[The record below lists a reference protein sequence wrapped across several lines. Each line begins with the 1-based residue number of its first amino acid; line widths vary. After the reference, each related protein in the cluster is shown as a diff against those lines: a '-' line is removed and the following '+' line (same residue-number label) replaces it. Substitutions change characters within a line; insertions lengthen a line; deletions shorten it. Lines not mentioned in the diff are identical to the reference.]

1 MKKLVASGITL
12 LSVLTLVACSGNQTA
27 KPEASSEKSSSKV
40 EKKSSSSKK
49 TSSSKK
55 KSSSSKKFELT
66 DDTSSSSSQSS
77 SGSGVQATAPE
88 VVLVTHQ
95 EIENAKTIGE
105 IKGLYAKLAE
115 NYKKHA
121 NELGE
126 KLPKS
131 EQESYFKTLEPGIK
145 KMDEELA
152 SVNETLTQFGD
163 DTTLFPEEHRAAFI
177 EAFKATR
184 DTMTNALVTAYKL
197 VGGLTS

>member
-55 KSSSSKKFELT
+55 KSFSSKKFELT
-66 DDTSSSSSQSS
+66 DDTSSSSSQST
-77 SGSGVQATAPE
+77 SGSGAQATTPE
-88 VVLVTHQ
+88 VVLVTDQ

-105 IKGLYAKLAE
+105 IKALYAKLAE

-131 EQESYFKTLEPGIK
+131 EQESYFKTIEPGIK

-152 SVNETLTQFGD
+152 SVNETLAQFGD
-163 DTTLFPEEHRAAFI
+163 DTTLFPEENRAAFI

-184 DTMTNALVTAYKL
+184 DTMTNAMVSGYKL
-197 VGGLTS
+197 VAGLTS

>member
-40 EKKSSSSKK
+40 EKSSSKK
-49 TSSSKK
+49 SSSSKK
-55 KSSSSKKFELT
+55 KSSSSRKFELT

-77 SGSGVQATAPE
+77 SGSGAQATAPE
-88 VVLVTHQ
+88 VVLVTDQ

-105 IKGLYAKLAE
+105 IKALYAKLAE

-131 EQESYFKTLEPGIK
+131 EQEDYFKTIEPGIK

-177 EAFKATR
+177 EAFKSTR
-184 DTMTNALVTAYKL
+184 DTMTNALVTAYKF

>member
-27 KPEASSEKSSSKV
+27 KPEASSEKSSSKM

-55 KSSSSKKFELT
+55 KSFSSKKFELT
-66 DDTSSSSSQSS
+66 DDTSSSSSQST
-77 SGSGVQATAPE
+77 SGSGAQATTPE
-88 VVLVTHQ
+88 VVLVTDQ

-105 IKGLYAKLAE
+105 IKALYAKLAE

-131 EQESYFKTLEPGIK
+131 EQESYFKTIEPGIK

-152 SVNETLTQFGD
+152 SVNETLAQFGD

-184 DTMTNALVTAYKL
+184 DTMTNALVTAYKF
-197 VGGLTS
+197 VGGLSS

>member
-27 KPEASSEKSSSKV
+27 KPKASSEKSSSKV
-40 EKKSSSSKK
+40 EKSSSKK
-49 TSSSKK
+49 SSSSKK

-77 SGSGVQATAPE
+77 SGSGAQATAPE
-88 VVLVTHQ
+88 VVLVTDQ

-105 IKGLYAKLAE
+105 IKALYAKLAE

-131 EQESYFKTLEPGIK
+131 EQESYFKALEPGIK

-152 SVNETLTQFGD
+152 SLNETLAQFGD
-163 DTTLFPEEHRAAFI
+163 DTTLFPDEHRAAFI
-177 EAFKATR
+177 ENFKATR

-197 VGGLTS
+197 VGGLSS

>member
-27 KPEASSEKSSSKV
+27 KPKASSEKSSSKV
-40 EKKSSSSKK
+40 EKSSSKK
-49 TSSSKK
+49 SSSSKK

-66 DDTSSSSSQSS
+66 DDTSSSSSQST
-77 SGSGVQATAPE
+77 SGSGAQATTPE
-88 VVLVTHQ
+88 VVLVTDQ
-95 EIENAKTIGE
+95 EIENAKTIGD
-105 IKGLYAKLAE
+105 IKALYAKLAE
-115 NYKKHA
+115 NYKKYA

-131 EQESYFKTLEPGIK
+131 EQESYFKALEPGIK

-152 SVNETLTQFGD
+152 SVNETLAQFGD
-163 DTTLFPEEHRAAFI
+163 DTTLFPEGNRAAFI

-184 DTMTNALVTAYKL
+184 DTMTNAMVSGYKL
-197 VGGLTS
+197 VAGLTS

>member
-55 KSSSSKKFELT
+55 KSFSSKKFELA
-66 DDTSSSSSQSS
+66 DDTSSSSSQST
-77 SGSGVQATAPE
+77 SGSGAQATAPE
-88 VVLVTHQ
+88 VVLVTDQ
-95 EIENAKTIGE
+95 EIENAKTLGE
-105 IKGLYAKLAE
+105 IKALYAKLAE

-184 DTMTNALVTAYKL
+184 DTMTNALVSAYKL

>member
-27 KPEASSEKSSSKV
+27 KPKASSEKSSSKV
-40 EKKSSSSKK
+40 EKSSSKK
-49 TSSSKK
+49 SSSSKK

-66 DDTSSSSSQSS
+66 DDTSSSSSQST
-77 SGSGVQATAPE
+77 SGSGAQATTPE
-88 VVLVTHQ
+88 VVLVTDQ
-95 EIENAKTIGE
+95 EIENAKTIGD
-105 IKGLYAKLAE
+105 IKALYAKLAE
-115 NYKKHA
+115 NYKKYA

-131 EQESYFKTLEPGIK
+131 EQESYFKALEPGIK

-152 SVNETLTQFGD
+152 SVNETLAQFGD

-184 DTMTNALVTAYKL
+184 DTMTNAVVSAYKL

>member
-12 LSVLTLVACSGNQTA
+12 LSALTLVACSGNQTA
-27 KPEASSEKSSSKV
+27 KPKASSEKSSSKV
-40 EKKSSSSKK
+40 EKTSSKK
-49 TSSSKK
+49 SSSSKK

-77 SGSGVQATAPE
+77 SGSGAQATAPE
-88 VVLVTHQ
+88 VVLVTDQ

-131 EQESYFKTLEPGIK
+131 EQESYFKALEPGIK

-152 SVNETLTQFGD
+152 SVNETLAQFGD
-163 DTTLFPEEHRAAFI
+163 DTTLFPEEHRAAFV
-177 EAFKATR
+177 ESFKATR

>member
-27 KPEASSEKSSSKV
+27 KPKASSEKSSSKV
-40 EKKSSSSKK
+40 EKSSSKK
-49 TSSSKK
+49 SSSSKK

-77 SGSGVQATAPE
+77 SGSGTQATAPE
-88 VVLVTHQ
+88 VVLVTDQ

-131 EQESYFKTLEPGIK
+131 EQESYFKALEPGIK

-152 SVNETLTQFGD
+152 SLNETLAQFGD
-163 DTTLFPEEHRAAFI
+163 DTTLFPDEHRAAFI
-177 EAFKATR
+177 ENFKATR

-197 VGGLTS
+197 VGGLSS

>member
-27 KPEASSEKSSSKV
+27 KPKASSEKSSSKV

-55 KSSSSKKFELT
+55 KSFSSKKFELT
-66 DDTSSSSSQSS
+66 DDTTSSSSQST
-77 SGSGVQATAPE
+77 SGSGAQATTPE
-88 VVLVTHQ
+88 VVLVTDQ
-95 EIENAKTIGE
+95 EIENAKTIGD
-105 IKGLYAKLAE
+105 IKALYAKLAE
-115 NYKKHA
+115 NYKKYA

-131 EQESYFKTLEPGIK
+131 EQESYFKALEPGIK

-152 SVNETLTQFGD
+152 SVNETLAQFGD
-163 DTTLFPEEHRAAFI
+163 DTTLFPEENRAAFI

-184 DTMTNALVTAYKL
+184 DTMTNAMISGYKL
-197 VGGLTS
+197 VAGLTS

>member
-27 KPEASSEKSSSKV
+27 KPKASSEKSSSKV
-40 EKKSSSSKK
+40 EKSSSKK
-49 TSSSKK
+49 SSSSKK

-66 DDTSSSSSQSS
+66 DDTSSSSSQST
-77 SGSGVQATAPE
+77 SGSGAQATAPE
-88 VVLVTHQ
+88 VVLVTDQ
-95 EIENAKTIGE
+95 EIENAKTLGE
-105 IKGLYAKLAE
+105 IKALYAKLAE

-131 EQESYFKTLEPGIK
+131 EQESYFKALEPGIK

-152 SVNETLTQFGD
+152 SVNETLAQFGD

-177 EAFKATR
+177 ETFKATR
-184 DTMTNALVTAYKL
+184 DTMTNALVSAYKL
-197 VGGLTS
+197 VRGLTS

>member
-27 KPEASSEKSSSKV
+27 KPKASSEKSSSKV
-40 EKKSSSSKK
+40 EKSSSKK
-49 TSSSKK
+49 SSSSKK

-66 DDTSSSSSQSS
+66 DDTSSSSSQST
-77 SGSGVQATAPE
+77 SGSGAQATAPE
-88 VVLVTHQ
+88 VVLVTDQ
-95 EIENAKTIGE
+95 EIENAKTIGD

-197 VGGLTS
+197 VGGLTN

>member
-12 LSVLTLVACSGNQTA
+12 LSALTLVACSGNQTA
-27 KPEASSEKSSSKV
+27 KPKASSEKSSSKV
-40 EKKSSSSKK
+40 EKSSSKK
-49 TSSSKK
+49 SSSSKK

-66 DDTSSSSSQSS
+66 DDTSSSSSQST
-77 SGSGVQATAPE
+77 SGSGAQATAPE
-88 VVLVTHQ
+88 VVLVTDQ
-95 EIENAKTIGE
+95 EIENAKTIGD
-105 IKGLYAKLAE
+105 IKALYAKLAE
-115 NYKKHA
+115 NYKKYA

-131 EQESYFKTLEPGIK
+131 EQDDYFKALEPGIK

-152 SVNETLTQFGD
+152 SLNETLAQFGD

-177 EAFKATR
+177 ESFKATR

-197 VGGLTS
+197 VGGLSS

>member
-12 LSVLTLVACSGNQTA
+12 LSVLTLAACSGNQTA
-27 KPEASSEKSSSKV
+27 KPKASSEKSSSKV
-40 EKKSSSSKK
+40 EKSSSKK
-49 TSSSKK
+49 SSSSKK

-77 SGSGVQATAPE
+77 SGSGAQATAPE
-88 VVLVTHQ
+88 VVLVTDQ

-105 IKGLYAKLAE
+105 IKALYAKLAE

-131 EQESYFKTLEPGIK
+131 EQEDYFKTIEPGIK

-152 SVNETLTQFGD
+152 SVNETLAQFGD

-177 EAFKATR
+177 EAFKSTR
-184 DTMTNALVTAYKL
+184 DTMTNALVTAYKF
-197 VGGLTS
+197 VGGLSS

>member
-27 KPEASSEKSSSKV
+27 KPKASSEKSSSKV
-40 EKKSSSSKK
+40 EKSSSKK
-49 TSSSKK
+49 SSSSKK

-66 DDTSSSSSQSS
+66 DDTSSSSSQST
-77 SGSGVQATAPE
+77 SGSGAQATTPE
-88 VVLVTHQ
+88 VVLVTDQ
-95 EIENAKTIGE
+95 EIENAKTIGD

-131 EQESYFKTLEPGIK
+131 EQESYFKALEPGIK

-152 SVNETLTQFGD
+152 SLNETLAQFGD

-177 EAFKATR
+177 ESFKATR

>member
-12 LSVLTLVACSGNQTA
+12 LSALTLVACSGNQTA
-27 KPEASSEKSSSKV
+27 KPKASSEKSSSKV
-40 EKKSSSSKK
+40 EKTSSKK
-49 TSSSKK
+49 SSSSKK

-77 SGSGVQATAPE
+77 SGSGAQATAPE
-88 VVLVTHQ
+88 VVLVTDQ

-131 EQESYFKTLEPGIK
+131 EQESYFKALEPGIK

-152 SVNETLTQFGD
+152 SLNETLAQFGD

-184 DTMTNALVTAYKL
+184 DTMTNALVTAYKF
-197 VGGLTS
+197 VGGLSS

>member
-27 KPEASSEKSSSKV
+27 KPKASSEKSSSKV
-40 EKKSSSSKK
+40 EKSSSKK
-49 TSSSKK
+49 SSSSKK
-55 KSSSSKKFELT
+55 KSSSSRKFELT

-77 SGSGVQATAPE
+77 SGSGAQATAPE
-88 VVLVTHQ
+88 VVLVTDQ

-105 IKGLYAKLAE
+105 IKALYAKLAE

-131 EQESYFKTLEPGIK
+131 EQEDYFKTIEPGIK

-152 SVNETLTQFGD
+152 SVNETLAQFGD

-177 EAFKATR
+177 EAFKSTR
-184 DTMTNALVTAYKL
+184 DTMTNALVTAYKF

>member
-27 KPEASSEKSSSKV
+27 KPKDSSEKSSSKV

-77 SGSGVQATAPE
+77 SGSGAQSTAPE
-88 VVLVTHQ
+88 VVLLTDQ
-95 EIENAKTIGE
+95 EIENAKTIGD
-105 IKGLYAKLAE
+105 IKALYAKLAE
-115 NYKKHA
+115 TYKKYA

-131 EQESYFKTLEPGIK
+131 EQDDYFKALEPGIK

-184 DTMTNALVTAYKL
+184 DTMTNALVTAYKF

>member
-27 KPEASSEKSSSKV
+27 KPKASSEKSSSKV
-40 EKKSSSSKK
+40 EKTSSKK
-49 TSSSKK
+49 SSSSKK

-66 DDTSSSSSQSS
+66 DDTSSSSSQST
-77 SGSGVQATAPE
+77 SGSGAQATAPE
-88 VVLVTHQ
+88 VVLVTDQ

-131 EQESYFKTLEPGIK
+131 EQESYFKALEPGIK

-152 SVNETLTQFGD
+152 SLNETLAQFGD
-163 DTTLFPEEHRAAFI
+163 DTTLFPEEHRAAFV
-177 EAFKATR
+177 ESFKATR

>member
-27 KPEASSEKSSSKV
+27 KPKASSEKSSSKV
-40 EKKSSSSKK
+40 EKSSSKK
-49 TSSSKK
+49 SSSSKK

-77 SGSGVQATAPE
+77 SGSGAQATAPE
-88 VVLVTHQ
+88 VVLVTDQ

-105 IKGLYAKLAE
+105 IKALYAKLAE

-131 EQESYFKTLEPGIK
+131 EQESYFKALEPGIK

-152 SVNETLTQFGD
+152 SLNETLAQFGD

-177 EAFKATR
+177 ESFKATR
-184 DTMTNALVTAYKL
+184 DTMTHALVTAHKL

>member
-27 KPEASSEKSSSKV
+27 KPKASSEKSSSKV
-40 EKKSSSSKK
+40 EKSSSKK
-49 TSSSKK
+49 SSSSKK

-66 DDTSSSSSQSS
+66 DDTSSSSSQST
-77 SGSGVQATAPE
+77 SGSGAQATAPE
-88 VVLVTHQ
+88 VVLVTDQ

-105 IKGLYAKLAE
+105 IKALYAKLAE

-131 EQESYFKTLEPGIK
+131 EQESYFKALEPGIK

-152 SVNETLTQFGD
+152 SLNETLAQFGD

-184 DTMTNALVTAYKL
+184 DTMTNALVTAYKF
-197 VGGLTS
+197 VGGLSS

>member
-40 EKKSSSSKK
+40 EKSSSKK
-49 TSSSKK
+49 SSSSKK

-77 SGSGVQATAPE
+77 SGSGAQATAPE
-88 VVLVTHQ
+88 VVLVTDQ

-105 IKGLYAKLAE
+105 IKALYAKLAE

-131 EQESYFKTLEPGIK
+131 EQESYFKALEPGIK

-152 SVNETLTQFGD
+152 SLNETLAQFGD
-163 DTTLFPEEHRAAFI
+163 DTTLFPDEHRAAFI
-177 EAFKATR
+177 ENFKATR

>member
-40 EKKSSSSKK
+40 EKSSSKK
-49 TSSSKK
+49 SSSSKK

-66 DDTSSSSSQSS
+66 DDTSSSSSQST
-77 SGSGVQATAPE
+77 SGSGAQATAPE
-88 VVLVTHQ
+88 VVLVTDQ

-131 EQESYFKTLEPGIK
+131 EQESYFKALEPGIK

-152 SVNETLTQFGD
+152 SLNETLAQFGD

-177 EAFKATR
+177 ESFKATR

>member
-27 KPEASSEKSSSKV
+27 KPKASSEKSSSKV
-40 EKKSSSSKK
+40 EKSSSKK
-49 TSSSKK
+49 SSSSKK

-66 DDTSSSSSQSS
+66 DDTSSSSSQST
-77 SGSGVQATAPE
+77 SGSGAQATAPE
-88 VVLVTHQ
+88 VVLVTDQ

-131 EQESYFKTLEPGIK
+131 EQESYFKALEPGIK

-152 SVNETLTQFGD
+152 SLNETLAQFGD

-177 EAFKATR
+177 ESFKATR

>member
-27 KPEASSEKSSSKV
+27 KPKASSEKSSSKV
-40 EKKSSSSKK
+40 EKSSSKK
-49 TSSSKK
+49 SSSSKK

-66 DDTSSSSSQSS
+66 DDTSSSSSQST
-77 SGSGVQATAPE
+77 SGSGAQATTPE
-88 VVLVTHQ
+88 VVLVTDQ
-95 EIENAKTIGE
+95 EIENAKTIGD
-105 IKGLYAKLAE
+105 IKALYAKLAE
-115 NYKKHA
+115 NYKKYA

-131 EQESYFKTLEPGIK
+131 EQESYFKALEPGIK

-152 SVNETLTQFGD
+152 SVNETLAQFGD

-177 EAFKATR
+177 ETFKATR
-184 DTMTNALVTAYKL
+184 DTMTNALVSAYKL

>member
-27 KPEASSEKSSSKV
+27 KPKASSEKSSSKV

-55 KSSSSKKFELT
+55 KSFSSKKFELT
-66 DDTSSSSSQSS
+66 DDTSSSSSQST
-77 SGSGVQATAPE
+77 SGSGAQAPTPE
-88 VVLVTHQ
+88 VVLVTDQ
-95 EIENAKTIGE
+95 EIENAKTIGD
-105 IKGLYAKLAE
+105 IKALYAKLAE
-115 NYKKHA
+115 NYKKYA

-131 EQESYFKTLEPGIK
+131 EQESYFKALEPGIK
-145 KMDEELA
+145 KLDEELA
-152 SVNETLTQFGD
+152 SVNETLAQFGD
-163 DTTLFPEEHRAAFI
+163 DTTLFPEENRAAFI

-184 DTMTNALVTAYKL
+184 DTMTNAMVSGYKL
-197 VGGLTS
+197 VAGLTS

>member
-27 KPEASSEKSSSKV
+27 KPKASSEKSSSKV
-40 EKKSSSSKK
+40 EKSSSKK
-49 TSSSKK
+49 SSSSKK

-66 DDTSSSSSQSS
+66 DDTSSSSSQST
-77 SGSGVQATAPE
+77 SGSGAQATAPE
-88 VVLVTHQ
+88 VVLVTDQ
-95 EIENAKTIGE
+95 EIENAKTIGD

-177 EAFKATR
+177 ESFKATR

>member
-27 KPEASSEKSSSKV
+27 KPKASSEKSSSKV
-40 EKKSSSSKK
+40 EKSSSKK
-49 TSSSKK
+49 SSSSKK

-66 DDTSSSSSQSS
+66 DDTSSSSSQST
-77 SGSGVQATAPE
+77 SGSGAQATAPE
-88 VVLVTHQ
+88 VVLVTDQ
-95 EIENAKTIGE
+95 EIENAKTIGD

-152 SVNETLTQFGD
+152 SVNETLAQFGD

-177 EAFKATR
+177 ETFKATR
-184 DTMTNALVTAYKL
+184 DTMTNALVSAYKL

>member
-27 KPEASSEKSSSKV
+27 KPKASSEKSSSKV
-40 EKKSSSSKK
+40 EKSSSKK
-49 TSSSKK
+49 SSSSKK

-77 SGSGVQATAPE
+77 SGSGAQATTPE
-88 VVLVTHQ
+88 VVLVTDQ

-105 IKGLYAKLAE
+105 IKALYAKLAE
-115 NYKKHA
+115 TYKNYA
-121 NELGE
+121 NEFGQ

-131 EQESYFKTLEPGIK
+131 EQEEFFKALEPGFK

-152 SVNETLTQFGD
+152 SVNETLAQLGD
-163 DTTLFPEEHRAAFI
+163 DTTIFPEEYRAAFI
-177 EAFKATR
+177 ETFKATR
-184 DTMTNALVTAYKL
+184 DTMTNAIVSAYKL
-197 VGGLTS
+197 MSGLTS

>member
-27 KPEASSEKSSSKV
+27 KPKASSEKSSSKV
-40 EKKSSSSKK
+40 EKSSSKK
-49 TSSSKK
+49 SSSSKK

-66 DDTSSSSSQSS
+66 DDTSSSSSQST
-77 SGSGVQATAPE
+77 SGSGAQATAPE
-88 VVLVTHQ
+88 VVLVTDQ
-95 EIENAKTIGE
+95 EIENAKTLGE
-105 IKGLYAKLAE
+105 IKALYAKLAE

-152 SVNETLTQFGD
+152 SVNETLAQFGD

-177 EAFKATR
+177 ETFKATR
-184 DTMTNALVTAYKL
+184 DTMTNALVSAYKL

>member
-55 KSSSSKKFELT
+55 KSFSSKKFELT

-77 SGSGVQATAPE
+77 SGSGTQATAPE
-88 VVLVTHQ
+88 VVLVTDQ

-105 IKGLYAKLAE
+105 IKALYAKLAE

>member
-27 KPEASSEKSSSKV
+27 KPKASSEKSSSKV
-40 EKKSSSSKK
+40 EKSSSKK
-49 TSSSKK
+49 SSSSKK

-66 DDTSSSSSQSS
+66 DDTSSSSSQST
-77 SGSGVQATAPE
+77 SGSGAQATAPE
-88 VVLVTHQ
+88 VVLVTDQ
-95 EIENAKTIGE
+95 EIENAKTLGE
-105 IKGLYAKLAE
+105 IKALYAKLAE

-131 EQESYFKTLEPGIK
+131 EQESYFKALEPGIK

-152 SVNETLTQFGD
+152 SVNETLAQFGD

-177 EAFKATR
+177 ETFKATR
-184 DTMTNALVTAYKL
+184 DTMTNALVSAYKL

>member
-27 KPEASSEKSSSKV
+27 KPKASSEKSSSKV
-40 EKKSSSSKK
+40 EKSSSKK
-49 TSSSKK
+49 SSSSKK

-66 DDTSSSSSQSS
+66 DDTSSSSSQST
-77 SGSGVQATAPE
+77 SGSGAQATAPE
-88 VVLVTHQ
+88 VVLVTDQ

-105 IKGLYAKLAE
+105 IKALYAKLAE

-131 EQESYFKTLEPGIK
+131 EQEDYFKTIEPGIK

-152 SVNETLTQFGD
+152 SVNETLAQFGD

-177 EAFKATR
+177 EAFKSTR
-184 DTMTNALVTAYKL
+184 DTMTNALVTAYKF

>member
-12 LSVLTLVACSGNQTA
+12 LSALTLVACSGNQTA
-27 KPEASSEKSSSKV
+27 KPKASSEKSSSKV
-40 EKKSSSSKK
+40 EKSSSKK
-49 TSSSKK
+49 SSSSKK

-66 DDTSSSSSQSS
+66 DDTSSSSSQST
-77 SGSGVQATAPE
+77 SGSGAQATAPE
-88 VVLVTHQ
+88 VVLVTDQ
-95 EIENAKTIGE
+95 EIENAKTIGD

-197 VGGLTS
+197 VGGLTN

>member
-27 KPEASSEKSSSKV
+27 KPKASSEKSSSKV
-40 EKKSSSSKK
+40 EKSSSKK
-49 TSSSKK
+49 SSSSKK

-66 DDTSSSSSQSS
+66 DDTSSSSSQSI
-77 SGSGVQATAPE
+77 SGSGAQATTPE
-88 VVLVTHQ
+88 VVLVTDQ
-95 EIENAKTIGE
+95 EIENAKTIGD
-105 IKGLYAKLAE
+105 IKALYAKLAE
-115 NYKKHA
+115 NYKKYA

-131 EQESYFKTLEPGIK
+131 EQESYFKALEPGIK

-152 SVNETLTQFGD
+152 SVNETLAQFGD
-163 DTTLFPEEHRAAFI
+163 DTTLFPEENRAAFI

-184 DTMTNALVTAYKL
+184 DTMTNAMVSGYKL
-197 VGGLTS
+197 VAGLTS

>member
-27 KPEASSEKSSSKV
+27 KPKASSEKSSSKV

-55 KSSSSKKFELT
+55 KSFSSKKFELT
-66 DDTSSSSSQSS
+66 DDTSSSSSQST
-77 SGSGVQATAPE
+77 SGSGAQATTPE
-88 VVLVTHQ
+88 VVLVTDQ
-95 EIENAKTIGE
+95 EIENAKTIGD
-105 IKGLYAKLAE
+105 IKALYAKLAE
-115 NYKKHA
+115 NYKKYA

-131 EQESYFKTLEPGIK
+131 EQESYFKALEPGIK

-152 SVNETLTQFGD
+152 SVNETLAQFGD
-163 DTTLFPEEHRAAFI
+163 DTTLFPEENRAAFI

-184 DTMTNALVTAYKL
+184 DTMTNAMVSGYKL
-197 VGGLTS
+197 VAGLTS

>member
-27 KPEASSEKSSSKV
+27 KPKASSEKSSSKV
-40 EKKSSSSKK
+40 EKSSSKK
-49 TSSSKK
+49 SSSSKK

-66 DDTSSSSSQSS
+66 DDTSSSSSQST
-77 SGSGVQATAPE
+77 SGSGAQATAPE
-88 VVLVTHQ
+88 VVLVTDQ
-95 EIENAKTIGE
+95 EIENAKTIGD
-105 IKGLYAKLAE
+105 IKALYAKLAE
-115 NYKKHA
+115 NYKKYA

-131 EQESYFKTLEPGIK
+131 EQESYFKALEPGIK

-152 SVNETLTQFGD
+152 SVNETLAQFGD
-163 DTTLFPEEHRAAFI
+163 DTTLFPEENRAAFI

-184 DTMTNALVTAYKL
+184 DTMTNAMVSGYKL
-197 VGGLTS
+197 VAGLTS

>member
-27 KPEASSEKSSSKV
+27 KPKASSEKSSSKV
-40 EKKSSSSKK
+40 EKSSSKK
-49 TSSSKK
+49 SSSSKK

-77 SGSGVQATAPE
+77 SGSGAQATAPE
-88 VVLVTHQ
+88 VVLVTDQ

-131 EQESYFKTLEPGIK
+131 EQESYFKALEPGIK

-152 SVNETLTQFGD
+152 SLNETLAQFGD
-163 DTTLFPEEHRAAFI
+163 DTTLFPEEHRAAFV
-177 EAFKATR
+177 ESFKATR